1 MKQKTY
7 NFLFITALLALIA
20 VTVGSA
26 LLLKAAVCM
35 AAMAVLALISVIGAY
50 ATLKVSTQEADF
62 VLERGSIKPFSVRIR
77 YAFPLPVGNIAL
89 KTDKGETFYAD
100 VLPFRNADI
109 VRRIKYPHVGIYKN
123 SGGTVYITD
132 VFGLFVL
139 KKRLSEFRGNI
150 TVLPVSFETDKP
162 NTTLVDSGAGKVRM
176 QDDASQPSG
185 VRQWVEGDLLR
196 RIHWKLTM
204 KIYNPHDTEMKPF
217 VKTYDEQTRPETL
230 IIPDLS
236 QIDAIDER
244 ARSLRD
250 GICDCA
256 YSVAKLLL
264 DEHEPVR
271 LVLRHLEGSEVYGA
285 QESDAGVFA
294 SALAAA
300 DFSEESDFAD
310 LVTEAMRRIELTS
323 AVVFVT
329 TRLNARIADMLIRLK
344 NYSAL
349 SVTAIY
355 VADTLRSE
363 VSALTSKLEASDIP
377 VRIHTIYQ
385 KPEEK

>member
-1 MKQKTY
+1 
-7 NFLFITALLALIA
+7 
-20 VTVGSA
+20 
-26 LLLKAAVCM
+26 M
-35 AAMAVLALISVIGAY
+35 A
-50 ATLKVSTQEADF
+50 K
-62 VLERGSIKPFSVRIR
+62 LE
-77 YAFPLPVGNIAL
+77 
-89 KTDKGETFYAD
+89 
-100 VLPFRNADI
+100 DI
-109 VRRIKYPHVGIYKN
+109 VSLCKRRGFI
-123 SGGTVYITD
+123 
-132 VFGLFVL
+132 F
-139 KKRLSEFRGNI
+139 
-150 TVLPVSFETDKP
+150 
-162 NTTLVDSGAGKVRM
+162 
-176 QDDASQPSG
+176 Q
-185 VRQWVEGDLLR
+185 
-196 RIHWKLTM
+196 
-204 KIYNPHDTEMKPF
+204 
-217 VKTYDEQTRPETL
+217 
-230 IIPDLS
+230 
-236 QIDAIDER
+236 
-244 ARSLRD
+244 
-250 GICDCA
+250 
-256 YSVAKLLL
+256 
-264 DEHEPVR
+264 
-271 LVLRHLEGSEVYGA
+271 GSEVYGA